1 MEGAHKPL
9 GNESSNRVTIGAW
22 GLSDLGKN
30 FEMTKAKKHKNRVRE
45 LAAKLG
51 LSYQAAHNLLPRKF
65 YRSRLMVSAR
75 DGLVKSER
83 VVNLSSFPKTGAF
96 IRLADGSRYE
106 VWHPILKARISPDE
120 MVEDRDLP
128 AVCVYEAPEGPASVV
143 EVAKGVSAQPVPLDL
158 HSEVC
163 PLGVRR
169 YVTRPYAAGDG
180 IDVQI
185 KDSFGLSMYG
195 HHVYAGP
202 SGLYLKRETLDVE
215 YVPHRLNLPA
225 ATMAATMAP

>member
-1 MEGAHKPL
+1 
-9 GNESSNRVTIGAW
+9 
-22 GLSDLGKN
+22 
-30 FEMTKAKKHKNRVRE
+30 MTKAKKHKNRVRE

-51 LSYQAAHNLLPRKF
+51 ISYQAAHNLLPRKF
-65 YRSRLMVSAR
+65 YRSRLVVSAR

-106 VWHPILKARISPDE
+106 VWHPILKARISLDE

-143 EVAKGVSAQPVPLDL
+143 EVAKGVSAQPVQTDL
-158 HSEVC
+158 Y

-169 YVTRPYAAGDG
+169 YITRPYAVGDG

-185 KDSFGLSMYG
+185 RDSFGLSMYG
-195 HHVYAGP
+195 HHVYAAP
-202 SGLYLKRETLDVE
+202 SGPYLRRETLDVE
-215 YVPHRLNLPA
+215 YVPHRLNLRAP
-225 ATMAATMAP
+225 TMAPTMAP